1 MELRLLG
8 KTGLRVSEL
17 CLGTMTF
24 GRDAGEE
31 TAFRIMDEFE
41 ASGGNFFDTADVYN
55 QGRSEEILGKWLS
68 NRNREDYI
76 VATKVRFATSDKP
89 NSVGLTRKH
98 IRHSVEGSL
107 RRLKT
112 DYIDILQVHAWDP
125 ITDLSETLSALQAL
139 VDEGKVLHI
148 GASNFR
154 AWQLMLALSISREN
168 GLSEFVSLQP
178 QYSLLCRATEFELIP
193 LCVHENIAVLPWSPL
208 KGGVLSGKYT
218 VGGEVPDGTRLRSM
232 VSRGIDVPWKGAE
245 DYYSRVLKAVHRIAQ
260 SKGVTDAQVSLAWLL
275 NRKGVT
281 SPIIGARSVEQV
293 RENIGSVDVKL
304 TREEMDELDR
314 ASSLYVTYP
323 YDEQAERQQ
332 MSGRV

>member
-1 MELRLLG
+1 MMIFQVAIKCCLWIQGPRKVVILPPSQYMRMELRLLG

-55 QGRSEEILGKWLS
+55 QGGRSEEILGKWLS

-125 ITDLSETLSALQAL
+125 PITDLSETLSALQAL
-139 VDEGKVLHI
+139 VDEGGKVLHI

-193 LCVHENIAVLPWSPL
+193 PLCVHENIAVLPWSPL

-218 VGGEVPDGTRLRSM
+218 VGGERCQTA
-232 VSRGIDVPWKGAE
+232 RGFAAWYPGGA
-245 DYYSRVLKAVHRIAQ
+245 
-260 SKGVTDAQVSLAWLL
+260 
-275 NRKGVT
+275 
-281 SPIIGARSVEQV
+281 
-293 RENIGSVDVKL
+293 
-304 TREEMDELDR
+304 
-314 ASSLYVTYP
+314 
-323 YDEQAERQQ
+323 
-332 MSGRV
+332 